1 MSGPTHSRLIE
12 IPQSALWGNR
22 REYKESQPIVRG
34 DLPEQ
39 VGDDSIEVPVPLT
52 GIESTD
58 SIRILHVDDN
68 SEITEL
74 TKLYLEEENEGFTV
88 VSAANA
94 VEALNLVNERDFDCV
109 VSDYDMPNTD
119 GIELL
124 EIIREKHPN
133 LPFILFTAKGDET
146 VASDAFA
153 ADATDYMQ
161 KKIGSEQYEVLANR
175 VQNAVDQYRMQQR
188 FWNAL
193 SWYQRLV
200 EQNLAGV
207 FITKDGEFIYVNQQ
221 LANILETSQ
230 SELIGTSSLT
240 LASGPD
246 DEAAIEKLLDADHE
260 GESFQVE
267 FTAQRRDGVDIP
279 VEVHGGSITHEGEPG
294 RIGLLWDCSD
304 VE

>member
-1 MSGPTHSRLIE
+1 MSSE
-12 IPQSALWGNR
+12 
-22 REYKESQPIVRG
+22 PIRV
-34 DLPEQ
+34 
-39 VGDDSIEVPVPLT
+39 
-52 GIESTD
+52 
-58 SIRILHVDDN
+58 LHVDDDPQFGSLVADFLVRE
-68 SEITEL
+68 SERMEL
-74 TKLYLEEENEGFTV
+74 VSETSASGGIDLLRAQNET
-88 VSAANA
+88 
-94 VEALNLVNERDFDCV
+94 FDCI

-230 SELIGTSSLT
+230 SELIGTSPLT
-240 LASGPD
+240 LASGPG
-246 DEAAIEKLLDADHE
+246 DEAAIEKLLDANHE